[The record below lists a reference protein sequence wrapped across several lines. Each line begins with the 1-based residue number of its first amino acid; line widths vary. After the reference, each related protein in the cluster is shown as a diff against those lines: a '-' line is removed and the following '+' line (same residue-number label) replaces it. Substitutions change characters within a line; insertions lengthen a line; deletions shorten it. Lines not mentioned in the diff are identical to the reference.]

1 MPKIFHKRFVA
12 GSLLGFLLL
21 TPLLVLAK
29 GPALAKLEVFPAAV
43 ELTTQRDRQ
52 SLIVQAIYDNGITLD
67 VTAKAHF
74 KFTGK
79 AKPARLESTNAT
91 LYPLMDGATELSVEF
106 GGRKVVVPVKV
117 EKANVQPAI
126 SFKRDVMPVF
136 TKAGCNAGACH
147 GSSRGKDGFRLSL
160 LGYDPDGD
168 YFRLTRENIGR
179 RVNLALLRDSLILEK
194 GTGDVPHTGGQRFT
208 ADSELYHTLMRWLDE
223 GANQDPPETPK
234 LTRVELMPTKAVL
247 EGQGAFQKFSVRAF
261 YSDGTDRDM
270 TALAAFFS
278 NNESTAKISPDGRA
292 TAGQRG
298 EAFITARLASFTVGA
313 QVIVIPKGL
322 KYEFPAITANNYI
335 DTLVHEKLK
344 KLRLS
349 PSEVCDELPAVTV
362 PLI

>member
-1 MPKIFHKRFVA
+1 
-12 GSLLGFLLL
+12 
-21 TPLLVLAK
+21 
-29 GPALAKLEVFPAAV
+29 
-43 ELTTQRDRQ
+43 
-52 SLIVQAIYDNGITLD
+52 
-67 VTAKAHF
+67 
-74 KFTGK
+74 
-79 AKPARLESTNAT
+79 
-91 LYPLMDGATELSVEF
+91 MDGATELSVEF

-278 NNESTAKISPDGRA
+278 NNESTAKIS
-292 TAGQRG
+292 T
-298 EAFITARLASFTVGA
+298 
-313 QVIVIPKGL
+313 
-322 KYEFPAITANNYI
+322 
-335 DTLVHEKLK
+335 
-344 KLRLS
+344 
-349 PSEVCDELPAVTV
+349 
-362 PLI
+362 

>member
-160 LGYDPDGD
+160 L
-168 YFRLTRENIGR
+168 
-179 RVNLALLRDSLILEK
+179 
-194 GTGDVPHTGGQRFT
+194 
-208 ADSELYHTLMRWLDE
+208 
-223 GANQDPPETPK
+223 
-234 LTRVELMPTKAVL
+234 
-247 EGQGAFQKFSVRAF
+247 
-261 YSDGTDRDM
+261 
-270 TALAAFFS
+270 
-278 NNESTAKISPDGRA
+278 A
-292 TAGQRG
+292 TIRMEIIFG
-298 EAFITARLASFTVGA
+298 
-313 QVIVIPKGL
+313 
-322 KYEFPAITANNYI
+322 
-335 DTLVHEKLK
+335 
-344 KLRLS
+344 
-349 PSEVCDELPAVTV
+349 
-362 PLI
+362 